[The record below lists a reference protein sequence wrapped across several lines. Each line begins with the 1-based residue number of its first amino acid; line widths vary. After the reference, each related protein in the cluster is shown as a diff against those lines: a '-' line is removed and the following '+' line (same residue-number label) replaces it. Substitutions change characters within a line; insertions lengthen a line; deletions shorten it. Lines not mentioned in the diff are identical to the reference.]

1 MVLTLKQFFV
11 IMMTMMSGVVD
22 ALKEHGYMPGE
33 YILIMSIDGTGEALA
48 GIRNGEVIFVA
59 ECTPLLGP
67 NVMRILA
74 QLENGEEVPLRVI
87 SSEETFDINTP
98 AAAYLDRKY

>member
-1 MVLTLKQFFV
+1 
-11 IMMTMMSGVVD
+11 
-22 ALKEHGYMPGE
+22 MPGE
-33 YILIMSIDGTGEALA
+33 D
-48 GIRNGEVIFVA
+48 
-59 ECTPLLGP
+59 
-67 NVMRILA
+67 ILA

>member
-33 YILIMSIDGTGEALA
+33 DILIMSIDGTGEALA

-74 QLENGEEVPLRVI
+74 QLKTEKKYLFVSFHQKRPLI
-87 SSEETFDINTP
+87 SI
-98 AAAYLDRKY
+98 LLQQLI